1 MANNEKGKSIYIGTE
16 EEEWDSV
23 LNNCYLLDLV
33 LEGYGG
39 EPIEEHGSYKKI
51 PPKLRKEILTWLR
64 QQNGYYEM
72 LLGDEEDE
80 EEEEEQEHVDNVLPK
95 VDELE
100 QKISNLEKVFK
111 YLKEQKDKKEKELKK
126 KKTRVDAEGSGSN
139 Y

>member
-72 LLGDEEDE
+72 LLGDEE
-80 EEEEEQEHVDNVLPK
+80 EEEEQEHVDNVLPK